1 MAALLRLVPVSQV
14 TFGSDYP
21 YFPLNQLESLR
32 QLGLLPS
39 QIQAIES
46 DNAMR
51 LIPRLNA

>member
-1 MAALLRLVPVSQV
+1 MPVSQV

-46 DNAMR
+46 DNAIR

>member
-21 YFPLNQLESLR
+21 YFRLNHLESLR

-46 DNAMR
+46 DNAIR